1 MDALSMLEH
10 DHRHV
15 ESMLKILA
23 GSEPGPD
30 REAMVTELTA
40 SLELHMAFEEEH
52 IYPLMQAIDAEMEEE
67 AEVEHRLAR
76 EGLKQLNEF
85 VAAPGFGAAVDMLT
99 AGISHHVKDEED
111 EAFPKLRQEC
121 DADRLA
127 SLGRTLLEE
136 KRRAGML
143 VDSQSTKA
151 EMQEIAS
158 ELGIERTSSMTKDEL
173 KEAIGTQ
180 A

>member
-15 ESMLKILA
+15 ESMLKALSS
-23 GSEPGPD
+23 SEPGSE
-30 REAMVTELTA
+30 RAAMVTELTKA
-40 SLELHMAFEEEH
+40 LELHMAFEEEH
-52 IYPLMQAIDAEMEEE
+52 IYPLMRELDAEMEEE

-76 EGLKQLNEF
+76 EGLRQVNEF
-85 VAAPGFGAAVDMLT
+85 VQAPGFAAAVEMLM
-99 AGISHHVKDEED
+99 AGISHHVEDEES
-111 EAFPKLRQEC
+111 EAFPKLRQDC
-121 DADRLA
+121 DAERLT

-151 EMQEIAS
+151 EMQEIAG
-158 ELGIERTSSMTKDEL
+158 ELGIERTSSMSKDEL
-173 KEAIGTQ
+173 KEAIG
-180 A
+180 ARA